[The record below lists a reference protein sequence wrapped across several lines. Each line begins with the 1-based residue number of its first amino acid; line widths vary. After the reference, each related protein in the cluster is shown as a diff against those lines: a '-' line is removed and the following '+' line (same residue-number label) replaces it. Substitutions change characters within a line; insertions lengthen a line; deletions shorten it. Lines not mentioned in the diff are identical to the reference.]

1 MINPKFK
8 NNLSYLIILLIGSFI
23 LYFLFGLYAIFMI
36 PLFLSSLI
44 LQKFINSKYEYKK
57 KFLDKKNSFLNFL
70 RFIVMK
76 TELENKGAISIL
88 ESASQNNKDIY
99 ANKLLKRLNLG
110 ENIDQ
115 SLSDIKDNLS
125 APIINEIIGNLKNG
139 MSLDKSINSV
149 LNSEMNLIDYNY
161 MTNIESIK
169 KYSIATTLTS
179 IIIPT
184 FLIFGFIG
192 YSILNPLS
200 IMFIIFASVLL
211 FVLPIINLII
221 KNKMSLFYY
230 QIQESEE
237 SLSNW

>member
-8 NNLSYLIILLIGSFI
+8 NNLSYLIILLIGSFT

-36 PLFLSSLI
+36 QLFLSSLI
-44 LQKFINSKYEYKK
+44 IQKFINSKYEYKK

-70 RFIVMK
+70 RFIVTK

-115 SLSDIKDNLS
+115 SLSDIKDSLS

>member
-1 MINPKFK
+1 MINHKFK
-8 NNLSYLIILLIGSFI
+8 NNLSYLIILLIGSFT

-36 PLFLSSLI
+36 QLFLSSLI
-44 LQKFINSKYEYKK
+44 IQKFINSKYEYKK

-70 RFIVMK
+70 RFIVTK

-115 SLSDIKDNLS
+115 SLSDIKDSLS

-161 MTNIESIK
+161 MTNIELIK

-192 YSILNPLS
+192 YSIINPLS

-221 KNKMSLFYY
+221 KNKMTLFYY